1 MARKR
6 RVKSVKTEL
15 VKKAREAMLAAVQL
29 YNNPQVTFKPEAFIT
44 LAVIGW
50 TYMLHAHYRSI
61 DVDYRY
67 YRTAGKKKTYD
78 KTKYGAYKHWELER
92 CLNDAACPLDSETT
106 TNLRFLIGVRHEI
119 EHQMTDKIDEYL
131 SAKLQA
137 CAINFD
143 YYMCKL
149 FGNKYNLS
157 KELSL
162 AIQFSPLSPDQREN
176 LQDNLHI
183 TSNVKNFVVDF
194 ENVLSEEALRSS
206 RYAYRVLF
214 VPISAKRPGQA
225 DQVVE
230 FVKSDSPLAEGLEKT
245 YAVIKETE
253 KRKYLPGEIVK
264 LMKEKGYDK
273 FSINKHT
280 ELWKS
285 RDAKNPKFSYGVL
298 VANTWYWY
306 ETWFREVEKHCA
318 AHAVDLKSK

>member
-29 YNNPQVTFKPEAFIT
+29 YNNPQVTFKAEAFIT

-50 TYMLHAHYRSI
+50 TYMLHAYYRSI

-92 CLNDAACPLDSETT
+92 CLNDTACPLDSETT

-143 YYMCKL
+143 YYICKL

-162 AIQFSPLSPDQREN
+162 AIQFSPFRQINAKICKTICTSPVMLKTLS
-176 LQDNLHI
+176 LI
-183 TSNVKNFVVDF
+183 
-194 ENVLSEEALRSS
+194 LRTC
-206 RYAYRVLF
+206 F
-214 VPISAKRPGQA
+214 QK
-225 DQVVE
+225 
-230 FVKSDSPLAEGLEKT
+230 
-245 YAVIKETE
+245 
-253 KRKYLPGEIVK
+253 
-264 LMKEKGYDK
+264 
-273 FSINKHT
+273 KH
-280 ELWKS
+280 
-285 RDAKNPKFSYGVL
+285 FGVL
-298 VANTWYWY
+298 VMLTVFY
-306 ETWFREVEKHCA
+306 
-318 AHAVDLKSK
+318 LSL

>member
-29 YNNPQVTFKPEAFIT
+29 YNNPQVTFKAEAFIT
-44 LAVIGW
+44 LSVIGW
-50 TYMLHAHYRSI
+50 TYMLHAYYRSI
-61 DVDYRY
+61 NVDYRY
-67 YRTAGKKKTYD
+67 YRMIGKKKVYD

-92 CLNDAACPLDSETT
+92 CLNDASCLLNYETT

-143 YYMCKL
+143 FYITKL
-149 FGNKYNLS
+149 FGNKFYLS
-157 KELSL
+157 KEFSL
-162 AIQFSPLSPDQREN
+162 AIQFSPLSPEQRDN
-176 LQDNLHI
+176 LRDNLHI
-183 TSNVKNFVVDF
+183 TTNVRNFVVDF

-214 VPISAKRPGQA
+214 VPINAKRQGQA

-230 FVKSDSPLAEGLEKT
+230 FVKSDSPLAEGLEKA

-253 KRKYLPGEIVK
+253 KRKYLPNGIVK
-264 LMKEKGYDK
+264 LMKSKGYDK

-280 ELWKS
+280 ELWKA

-306 ETWFREVEKHCA
+306 ESWVLEVEKYCE
-318 AHAVDLKSK
+318 AHKDELRS

>member
-1 MARKR
+1 M
-6 RVKSVKTEL
+6 
-15 VKKAREAMLAAVQL
+15 
-29 YNNPQVTFKPEAFIT
+29 
-44 LAVIGW
+44 
-50 TYMLHAHYRSI
+50 
-61 DVDYRY
+61 
-67 YRTAGKKKTYD
+67 
-78 KTKYGAYKHWELER
+78 
-92 CLNDAACPLDSETT
+92 
-106 TNLRFLIGVRHEI
+106 
-119 EHQMTDKIDEYL
+119 
-131 SAKLQA
+131 
-137 CAINFD
+137 
-143 YYMCKL
+143 
-149 FGNKYNLS
+149 
-157 KELSL
+157 
-162 AIQFSPLSPDQREN
+162 QFSSPPLSPDQREN

>member
-1 MARKR
+1 MVRKR

-29 YNNPQVTFKPEAFIT
+29 YNNPQVTFKAESFIT
-44 LAVIGW
+44 LSVIGW
-50 TYMLHAHYRSI
+50 TYMLHAYYRSN

-67 YRTAGKKKTYD
+67 YHKVGKKKVYD

-92 CLNDAACPLDSETT
+92 CLNDEACPLDSETV

-143 YYMCKL
+143 FYICRL
-149 FGNKYNLS
+149 FGEKYNLS
-157 KELSL
+157 NELSL
-162 AIQFSPLSPDQREN
+162 AIQFSPLSPEQRDS

-206 RYAYRVLF
+206 RYAYRILF
-214 VPISAKRPGQA
+214 VPINAKRAGQA
-225 DQVVE
+225 DRVVE
-230 FVKSDSPLAEGLEKT
+230 FVKSDSPLAEEVEKT

-253 KRKYLPGEIVK
+253 KKKYLPSEIVS
-264 LMKEKGYDK
+264 LMQSKGYK
-273 FSINKHT
+273 RFSIFKHT
-280 ELWKS
+280 QLWQQY
-285 RDAKNPKFSYGVL
+285 DAKHPKFGYGVPI
-298 VANTWYWY
+298 AKTWYWY
-306 ETWFREVEKHCA
+306 EKWVAVVEEYCKKHA
-318 AHAVDLKSK
+318 ASLKE

>member
-15 VKKAREAMLAAVQL
+15 VRKAREAMLAAVQL
-29 YNNPQVTFKPEAFIT
+29 YNNPQVTFKAESFIT
-44 LAVIGW
+44 LSVIGW
-50 TYMLHAHYRSI
+50 TYMLHAYYRSVE
-61 DVDYRY
+61 VDYRY
-67 YRTAGKKKTYD
+67 YHQAGKKKVYD
-78 KTKYGAYKHWELER
+78 RTKYGAYKHWELER
-92 CLNDAACPLDSETT
+92 CLNDQACPLDLDTV

-143 YYMCKL
+143 FYICKL

-162 AIQFSPLSPDQREN
+162 AIQFSPLSPEQQSELR
-176 LQDNLHI
+176 DNQHI
-183 TSNVKNFVVDF
+183 TTNVRNFVVDF
-194 ENVLSEEALRSS
+194 ENVLSDDALLSS

-214 VPISAKRPGQA
+214 VPINAKRLGQA

-230 FVKSDSPLAEGLEKT
+230 FIKSDSPLAEGLEKA

-253 KRKYLPGEIVK
+253 KKKYLPSEIVQK
-264 LMKEKGYDK
+264 MKDKGYVN
-273 FSINKHT
+273 FTIFKHSK
-280 ELWKS
+280 LWKES
-285 RDAKNPKFSYGVL
+285 DAKNPKFSYGTSI
-298 VANTWYWY
+298 AKTWYWY
-306 ETWFREVEKHCA
+306 EKWLVKVEEYCKQNADTLRE
-318 AHAVDLKSK
+318 